1 MIRQGARGYPVH
13 EVVVH
18 CSATRPGWRSEQTI
32 EEKVAEIRRWH
43 VEERGWRDIGYHR
56 VIDRDGKIS
65 VGRSLWEIGA
75 HVAGHNRGTIGICLL
90 GGHGA
95 SANDKFRDH
104 FTDAQRASLESYL
117 RELAELT
124 EIKRISGHNEYS
136 AKGCPG
142 FNVKAEFNLRRILRG

>member
-18 CSATRPGWRSEQTI
+18 CSATRPMWMHNAPLEA
-32 EEKVAEIRRWH
+32 KVSEIRRWH

-56 VIDRDGKIS
+56 IIDRDGKIA

-75 HVAGHNRGTIGICLL
+75 HVAGHNRGTVGICLL
-90 GGHGA
+90 GGHGS
-95 SANDKFRDH
+95 SANDKFSDH
-104 FTDAQRASLESYL
+104 FTEGQRASLEAYL

-124 EIKRISGHNEYS
+124 ELKRLSGHNEYS

-142 FNVKAEFNLRRILRG
+142 FNVRQEFNLRRILRG